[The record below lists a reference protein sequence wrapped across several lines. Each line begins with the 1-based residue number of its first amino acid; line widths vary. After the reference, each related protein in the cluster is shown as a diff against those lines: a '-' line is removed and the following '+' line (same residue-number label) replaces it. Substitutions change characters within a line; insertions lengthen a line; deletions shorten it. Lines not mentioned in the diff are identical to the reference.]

1 MAIVMVSSKEQIVL
15 KLSEET
21 ATLCISRNYVGI
33 CILKIILFKIPA
45 TDSYNNLV
53 QSLKFNKT
61 LLDLTV
67 YFLNIVKLQ

>member
-45 TDSYNNLV
+45 TDSYNN
-53 QSLKFNKT
+53 
-61 LLDLTV
+61 
-67 YFLNIVKLQ
+67 NIISAVIKIQ